1 MPIRI
6 NEQMPVVKR
15 LEEEQIFVMHESR
28 AASQDIREL
37 EIAVLNIMPDKEDTE
52 LQLLRLLSN
61 TPLQVKPTFLRLDS
75 HLYKHVTEDYL
86 QKYYR
91 SFSAVKDRC
100 FDGLI
105 ITGAAMGINWILL
118 FEAYNYTTVAVAT
131 LCYYMEPTIVILL
144 SPFLFQEPL
153 CCKQQPFPV

>member
-52 LQLLRLLSN
+52 LQRLRLLSN
-61 TPLQVKPTFLRLDS
+61 TPLQVKPTF
-75 HLYKHVTEDYL
+75 HPGI
-86 QKYYR
+86 QK
-91 SFSAVKDRC
+91 
-100 FDGLI
+100 
-105 ITGAAMGINWILL
+105 
-118 FEAYNYTTVAVAT
+118 
-131 LCYYMEPTIVILL
+131 CYP
-144 SPFLFQEPL
+144 SQ
-153 CCKQQPFPV
+153 

>member
-61 TPLQVKPTFLRLDS
+61 TPLQVKATF
-75 HLYKHVTEDYL
+75 HLGI
-86 QKYYR
+86 QK
-91 SFSAVKDRC
+91 
-100 FDGLI
+100 
-105 ITGAAMGINWILL
+105 
-118 FEAYNYTTVAVAT
+118 
-131 LCYYMEPTIVILL
+131 CY
-144 SPFLFQEPL
+144 PFQ
-153 CCKQQPFPV
+153 

>member
-61 TPLQVKPTFLRLDS
+61 TPLQVKPTFLRLDFHS
-75 HLYKHVTEDYL
+75 YKHVAEDYL
-86 QKYYR
+86 QKY
-91 SFSAVKDRC
+91 A
-100 FDGLI
+100 
-105 ITGAAMGINWILL
+105 
-118 FEAYNYTTVAVAT
+118 
-131 LCYYMEPTIVILL
+131 L
-144 SPFLFQEPL
+144 SSE
-153 CCKQQPFPV
+153 

>member
-37 EIAVLNIMPDKEDTE
+37 EIAILNIMPDKQDTE

-61 TPLQVKPTFLRLDS
+61 TPLQVRPTFLRLDMLIFTNCS
-75 HLYKHVTEDYL
+75 
-86 QKYYR
+86 R
-91 SFSAVKDRC
+91 NPFMKDAEPC
-100 FDGLI
+100 SSLTSGLLMAI
-105 ITGAAMGINWILL
+105 CIASQRI
-118 FEAYNYTTVAVAT
+118 
-131 LCYYMEPTIVILL
+131 
-144 SPFLFQEPL
+144 
-153 CCKQQPFPV
+153 